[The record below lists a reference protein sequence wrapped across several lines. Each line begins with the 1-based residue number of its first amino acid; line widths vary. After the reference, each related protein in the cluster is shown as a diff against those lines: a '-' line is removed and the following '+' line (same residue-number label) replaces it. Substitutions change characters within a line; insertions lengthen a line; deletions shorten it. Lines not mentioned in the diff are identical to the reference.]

1 MIGELPCRLGPDDRS
16 SRAQLPQSDPGRPW
30 ANREAVPI
38 EVDVT
43 DGTVFLDGR
52 ILATTPVTTV
62 PLSRRY
68 LLA

>member
-1 MIGELPCRLGPDDRS
+1 
-16 SRAQLPQSDPGRPW
+16 
-30 ANREAVPI
+30 VK
-38 EVDVT
+38 

-52 ILATTPVTTV
+52 ILATTPVTAV